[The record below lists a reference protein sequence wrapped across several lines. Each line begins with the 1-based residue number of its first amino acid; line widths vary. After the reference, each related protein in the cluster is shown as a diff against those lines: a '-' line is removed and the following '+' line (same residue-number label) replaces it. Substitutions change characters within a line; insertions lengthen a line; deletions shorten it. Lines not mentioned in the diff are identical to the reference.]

1 MSGRRGGAGLQLLR
15 GRGLPARAA
24 GLTGRVGGGRR
35 AGRWPRAAAPA
46 PWLCPREPGEL
57 LFPRG
62 VRAVMFFLPP
72 TFESPLP
79 PRTHSSSRHNLRIP
93 DLGGAPRRARS
104 ACTRGPRRRPV
115 ARSVRGARRL
125 LSLSSFPAFAQ
136 VGRLPPGHPNLPN
149 LPPQPAPCSSC
160 PRPGWRWGPGRCTK
174 VGGWMGRGVG
184 SLRIRTRHSR
194 LACVVPG
201 SGAAGRPLG

>member
-1 MSGRRGGAGLQLLR
+1 MAPGRRTRALALPQGAG
-15 GRGLPARAA
+15 RAA
-24 GLTGRVGGGRR
+24 VPSWCEGGDVFPPPHFRV
-35 AGRWPRAAAPA
+35 
-46 PWLCPREPGEL
+46 L
-57 LFPRG
+57 
-62 VRAVMFFLPP
+62 
-72 TFESPLP
+72 LP

-104 ACTRGPRRRPV
+104 ACTRGPRRPV

>member
-72 TFESPLP
+72 TSESSSPLA
-79 PRTHSSSRHNLRIP
+79 RTLALATTCESQTSEERPGEL
-93 DLGGAPRRARS
+93 GAPARVDH
-104 ACTRGPRRRPV
+104 G
-115 ARSVRGARRL
+115 
-125 LSLSSFPAFAQ
+125 
-136 VGRLPPGHPNLPN
+136 GRWPG
-149 LPPQPAPCSSC
+149 Q
-160 PRPGWRWGPGRCTK
+160 
-174 VGGWMGRGVG
+174 
-184 SLRIRTRHSR
+184 
-194 LACVVPG
+194 
-201 SGAAGRPLG
+201 